1 MTQLQRAQ
9 DWIVKGYFLKWHY
22 NKINKASM
30 TPAWDP
36 KLGFALP
43 SYMMM
48 MYDDIWKSFGSHLGV
63 IWDPFGSHV
72 GSIWRHLAG
81 WRLKRHLEAR
91 SQITSLPLQRNAKVP
106 LKFQFHEGFLRVPS
120 IMTAYLQ
127 QHLLPAGVDVSSY
140 SSRALYQDR
149 ENSIS
154 WS

>member
-1 MTQLQRAQ
+1 MITHDYRRWQSDDEPQC
-9 DWIVKGYFLKWHY
+9 
-22 NKINKASM
+22 SS
-30 TPAWDP
+30 
-36 KLGFALP
+36 
-43 SYMMM
+43 SYMMII
-48 MYDDIWKSFGSHLGV
+48 YDAQIWWSSVIIIIYVIWGHLGVIWKSFGSHLGV
-63 IWDPFGSHV
+63 IWDPFGSHL

-127 QHLLPAGVDVSSY
+127 QHLLPTCVDDSSD

-149 ENSIS
+149 ENPIS